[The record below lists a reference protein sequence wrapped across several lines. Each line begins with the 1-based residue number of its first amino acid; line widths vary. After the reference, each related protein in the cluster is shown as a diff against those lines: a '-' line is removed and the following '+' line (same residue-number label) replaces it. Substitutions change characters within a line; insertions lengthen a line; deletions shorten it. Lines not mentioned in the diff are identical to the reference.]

1 MRLRPTPRV
10 PPRNPGPINAEA
22 HSLPTD
28 DRVAV
33 HQVQGL
39 SPRGPD
45 SGKNDPKQSVFPLQS
60 RHSLPS
66 LEHSQLLSQSQVF
79 QGQVTALSKGC
90 PNQNSQPSQSLDH
103 GLECGGNRLNNQY
116 LSSLWSFGEAQD
128 FPAATAKESMETNSL
143 TSVPWADITPMA
155 RQSWILWITTAK
167 HPETCTCRIENA

>member
-1 MRLRPTPRV
+1 MRLWPTPTF

-66 LEHSQLLSQSQVF
+66 LEHSQLLSQSQVL
-79 QGQVTALSKGC
+79 QGQGTALSKSC

-103 GLECGGNRLNNQY
+103 GLECGGSRLDNQY
-116 LSSLWSFGEAQD
+116 LSSMWSFGE
-128 FPAATAKESMETNSL
+128 PHATDRILSIEIRLKTLSREEFWYSFGTLQRSGSAKYSQGYHLEALNTQL
-143 TSVPWADITPMA
+143 PI
-155 RQSWILWITTAK
+155 
-167 HPETCTCRIENA
+167 